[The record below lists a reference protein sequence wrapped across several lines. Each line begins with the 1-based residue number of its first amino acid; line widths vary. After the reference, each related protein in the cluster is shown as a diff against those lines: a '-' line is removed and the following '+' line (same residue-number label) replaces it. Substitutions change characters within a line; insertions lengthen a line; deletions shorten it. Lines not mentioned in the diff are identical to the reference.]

1 MPFKKLKNDD
11 KTSLKKWKE
20 EVAAL
25 LEESSIDAR
34 DTQVEIEKRK
44 RRLEADD
51 EAWFAYYFEAYAT
64 AEPAPFHKRA
74 TKRLMSHNRWL
85 EVRAWSRE
93 LAKSARSMMEVS
105 KLALT
110 GKIKNVLLVSNTLD
124 NATRLL
130 APFMENFDK
139 NPRIKQD
146 YGEQKTPG
154 SWEQEEFTCRC
165 GTAFRALGAGQ
176 SPRGSRH
183 KNYRP
188 DLILIDDIDTDEE
201 CGNDDRIEKK
211 WKWISDALLPTF
223 SVSGNYRILV
233 NGNIIAKDCSV
244 TRFIEQAKKSP
255 KIAHYEIVNI
265 RDKNGRSSW
274 SKNSEE
280 DIETFFSLYSE
291 ATIQREFFNN
301 PLSKGNIFKE
311 MVWGECPP
319 LHKLTFVIAYG
330 DPSPSNS
337 KNKATSYKACFLI
350 GYYNGKFYV
359 YDGRLDHV
367 TNEEFVEWFYDM
379 RDVVGEKTQ
388 LKCFIEN
395 NTLQDPFYQQV
406 ILPLFAKRGEE
417 KGFISITPDTR
428 KKPEKFDRI
437 EGNLEPMNRQGR
449 LILNIQEKE
458 NPHMQRLEEQFLL
471 ISRSMKAP
479 ADGPDCIEGGWWL
492 LNENLMKLGEESV
505 IIGKRHTNKKRY

>member
-64 AEPAPFHKRA
+64 AEPALFHKRA

-93 LAKSARSMMEVS
+93 LAKSARSMMEVT

-110 GKIKNVLLVSNTLD
+110 GKIKNVLLVSSTLD
-124 NATRLL
+124 NAMRLL
-130 APFMENFDK
+130 APFMENLDK

-265 RDKNGRSSW
+265 RDKNG
-274 SKNSEE
+274 
-280 DIETFFSLYSE
+280 L
-291 ATIQREFFNN
+291 
-301 PLSKGNIFKE
+301 
-311 MVWGECPP
+311 
-319 LHKLTFVIAYG
+319 
-330 DPSPSNS
+330 
-337 KNKATSYKACFLI
+337 
-350 GYYNGKFYV
+350 
-359 YDGRLDHV
+359 
-367 TNEEFVEWFYDM
+367 
-379 RDVVGEKTQ
+379 EK
-388 LKCFIEN
+388 
-395 NTLQDPFYQQV
+395 
-406 ILPLFAKRGEE
+406 
-417 KGFISITPDTR
+417 
-428 KKPEKFDRI
+428 
-437 EGNLEPMNRQGR
+437 
-449 LILNIQEKE
+449 
-458 NPHMQRLEEQFLL
+458 PH
-471 ISRSMKAP
+471 
-479 ADGPDCIEGGWWL
+479 
-492 LNENLMKLGEESV
+492 
-505 IIGKRHTNKKRY
+505 